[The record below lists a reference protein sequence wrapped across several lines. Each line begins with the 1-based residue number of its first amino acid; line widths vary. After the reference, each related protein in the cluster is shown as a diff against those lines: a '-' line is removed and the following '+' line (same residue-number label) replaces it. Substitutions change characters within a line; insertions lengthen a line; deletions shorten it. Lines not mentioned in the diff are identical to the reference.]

1 MPLLQINVL
10 DLNAQAAK
18 EKAELVQKIANNM
31 TLEAI
36 RILAEK
42 STKPGMSE
50 KLIKFKNMI

>member
-10 DLNAQAAK
+10 DLNAQDAK
-18 EKAELVQKIANNM
+18 EKAELVEKIANNM